1 MPLKHLNEYRD
12 KELARKL
19 IEAIRSV
26 SRKPARFMEVC
37 GTHTV
42 SIFRSGIRQ
51 VIPNQLQLISGPGCP
66 VCVTATEDIDRA
78 IKLAQMPGVMI
89 TTFGDLIRVPGSGT
103 SLQQERAG
111 GADVRIVYSTFDAL
125 QLAREHPEKKVVF
138 LAIGFETTAP
148 TVAAAVLEAART
160 DLTNFYI
167 LTAHKLL
174 PPALG
179 ALLGL
184 GELDL
189 QGFIYPGHVTTI
201 IGTAAYEEV
210 ARSYG
215 IPGVVCGFEP
225 VDILETILL
234 LVEQVEKNEAR
245 VEIQYKRGATAEGN
259 VKAREILNQVFEPC
273 SAVWRGLG
281 PIPES
286 GLTLRPDFRRFAAE
300 DVFDVQVP
308 PAQDHPGCGCG
319 EVLRGIKTPP
329 DCALF
334 RKVCTPDRPIGP
346 CMVSTEGT
354 CAAYFRYHPV

>member
-1 MPLKHLNEYRD
+1 MPLKHLSEYRD
-12 KELARKL
+12 PGLARQL
-19 IEAIRSV
+19 IAAIRSA

-42 SIFRSGIRQ
+42 AIFRSGIRQ
-51 VIPNQLQLISGPGCP
+51 VIPPHLQLISGPGCP
-66 VCVTATEDIDRA
+66 VCVTATEDIDQA
-78 IKLAQMPGVMI
+78 VKLAKIPGVLI
-89 TTFGDLIRVPGSGT
+89 TTFGDLIRVPGSHS

-125 QLAREHPEKKVVF
+125 KLAREHPEKKVVF

-148 TVAAAVLEAART
+148 TIAAAILEAART
-160 DLTNFYI
+160 ELPNFYI

-184 GELDL
+184 GELNL

-210 ARSYG
+210 ARRQG

-234 LVEQVEKNEAR
+234 LVEQVEKGEAR
-245 VEIQYKRGATAEGN
+245 VEIQYKRGATAQGN
-259 VKAREILNQVFEPC
+259 IKAREILNQVFEPC
-273 SAVWRGLG
+273 AAVWRGLG
-281 PIPES
+281 SIPES
-286 GLTLRPDFRRFAAE
+286 GLTLRSDFRRFAAE
-300 DVFDVQVP
+300 EVFDLQVP
-308 PAQDHPGCGCG
+308 PAQDHPGCACG
-319 EVLRGIKTPP
+319 EVLRGIKSPP

-334 RKVCTPDRPIGP
+334 RKACTPDRPIGP

-354 CAAYFRYHPV
+354 CAAYFKYHD